1 VSTLAVP
8 RPAPPRAESASRH
21 QVREEIQALRAIAVL
36 LVVLFHLWPD
46 AVPGGFVG
54 VDVFFAIS
62 GFLITGLLLREV
74 ERRATLSLPAFWAR
88 RARRL
93 LPAALVVVLACA
105 AATVAFVPV
114 TAWDQF
120 FAELRASTAYV
131 QNWHLASTAVDYFA
145 ADDGPSPVR
154 HFWSLSAEEQFYVIW
169 PLLVLLGVLVA
180 RRRARPSRRAITLV
194 LAAATLLSLAC
205 SVYLTDADP
214 DVAYYATPTR
224 AWEFGAGGLLAL
236 LPREAGPR
244 PVAASLLSWLG
255 LAAIVGTALSFTDRL
270 AFPGWVAL
278 LPILGALAVMRAGMP
293 ACPWAPS
300 RALRAA
306 PLQFLGDVSYSVYL
320 WHWPLLILAPYAL
333 GHGVGDTTAVAILG
347 LTILAAWLTKVLVED
362 PARAAPALIGRPP
375 RWTLAAAA
383 AGTLGVVGVTVAGSA
398 YVNARIEHDAQVTRR
413 TLEHPPRC
421 FGAAAH
427 DPRRPCRNPALRS
440 IVVPTPVE
448 AEKMPNAPCQITER
462 DRRLRV
468 CAFGLP
474 APRAATM
481 VAVLGDSHASHWRPA
496 LDVVA
501 KARRWRGLS
510 ITRTGCA
517 FSRAL
522 PDVTR
527 RARAHCA
534 QWNGQ
539 VLDWF
544 RRHPEVGTVLVAA
557 HAGADVVG
565 TRGRDPFAVK
575 QQGYADAW
583 RALPPS
589 VRRIVV
595 IRDTPRLRAST
606 LACVQEARDDGRPVG
621 SACAVPRRVAM
632 QPDPQ
637 VAAATRLRSARVRV
651 VDLTPELC
659 DARACPAVIG
669 GALTFKDED
678 HLTPVFAATLGP
690 YLRRE
695 VDRALSAR

>member
-1 VSTLAVP
+1 VAVP
-8 RPAPPRAESASRH
+8 RPAAKPAESTPHRER
-21 QVREEIQALRAIAVL
+21 REEIQALRAVAVM

-74 ERRATLSLPAFWAR
+74 ERRATVSLPAFWAR

-93 LPAALVVVLACA
+93 LPAALLVLLACA

-120 FAELRASTAYV
+120 FAELRASTGYV

-154 HFWSLSAEEQFYVIW
+154 HYWSLSAEEQFYVVW
-169 PLLVLLGVLVA
+169 PLLVVLGVLVA
-180 RRRARPSRRAITLV
+180 RRSVRPSRRGITLV
-194 LAAATLLSLAC
+194 LVAATLLSLAC
-205 SVYLTDADP
+205 SVYLTATDP
-214 DVAYYATPTR
+214 EVAYYATPTR

-236 LPREAGPR
+236 MPREEGVR

-255 LAAIVGTALSFTDRL
+255 LGALVVAALGFTERL
-270 AFPGWVAL
+270 AFPGWAAL

-293 ACPWAPS
+293 SCWWAPS
-300 RALRAA
+300 RLLQAA

-320 WHWPLLILAPYAL
+320 WHWPLLIFAPYVL
-333 GHGVGDTTAVAILG
+333 GHGVGNTTAIAILG

-362 PARAAPALIGRPP
+362 PVRGAPVLVGRPP
-375 RWTLAAAA
+375 RWTLAAAL
-383 AGTLGVVGVTVAGSA
+383 AGTAGMVGVTLAGSA
-398 YVNARIEHDAQVTRR
+398 QVDARIDHDAEVTRH
-413 TLEHPPRC
+413 TLAHRPRC
-421 FGAAAH
+421 FGAQAH
-427 DPRRPCRNPALRS
+427 DPRRPCHNPSLRS

-448 AEKMPNAPCQITER
+448 AQQMPNAPCAMTER

-474 APRAATM
+474 APRAVAT

-510 ITRTGCA
+510 ITRTWCP
-517 FSRAL
+517 FSQAA
-522 PDVTR
+522 PDITP
-527 RARAHCA
+527 RARAHCVE
-534 QWNGQ
+534 WKRQ
-539 VLDWF
+539 VRDWF
-544 RRHPEVGTVLVAA
+544 GRHPEIATVIVAG
-557 HAGADVVG
+557 HAGADVVAEP
-565 TRGRDPFAVK
+565 GRDPFAVK
-575 QQGYADAW
+575 QQGYTDAW

-589 VRRIVV
+589 VKRVIV

-606 LACVQEARDDGRPVG
+606 LACVQEATDDGRPAG
-621 SACAVPRRVAM
+621 SACAVPRRIAL

-637 VAAATRLRSARVRV
+637 VAAATRLRSARVRT

-659 DARACPAVIG
+659 DASACPAVIG

-690 YLRRE
+690 FLRRE
-695 VDRALSAR
+695 VDRVLSLR

>member
-1 VSTLAVP
+1 VSTLAAP
-8 RPAPPRAESASRH
+8 RPAAKRAEPAPRH
-21 QVREEIQALRAIAVL
+21 KVREEIQALRAVAVL

-74 ERRATLSLPAFWAR
+74 ERRGTLSLPAFWAR

-93 LPAALVVVLACA
+93 LPASLVVVLACA
-105 AATVAFVPV
+105 AGTVAFVPI

-120 FAELRASTAYV
+120 FAELRASAAYA

-154 HFWSLSAEEQFYVIW
+154 HFWSLSAEEQFYVFW
-169 PLLVLLGVLVA
+169 PLLVLVGVLVA
-180 RRRARPSRRAITLV
+180 RRRARPTRRAITLV

-205 SVYLTDADP
+205 SVYLTDAEP
-214 DVAYYATPTR
+214 AVAYYATATR

-236 LPREAGPR
+236 MPREEGTR

-255 LAAIVGTALSFTDRL
+255 LIAIVGTALFFTDRL

-278 LPILGALAVMRAGMP
+278 LPILGALAVMRAGLP
-293 ACPWAPS
+293 ACGWAPS
-300 RALRAA
+300 GMLRAA
-306 PLQFLGDVSYSVYL
+306 PLQFLGDISYSVYL
-320 WHWPLLILAPYAL
+320 WHWPLLIFAPYAL

-347 LTILAAWLTKVLVED
+347 VTIVAAWVTKVLVED
-362 PARAAPALIGRPP
+362 PVRAAPALLTRPP

-383 AGTLGVVGVTVAGSA
+383 AATAGVVGVTAAGSA
-398 YVNARIEHDAQVTRR
+398 DVHGRIERDAQVTRQK
-413 TLEHPPRC
+413 LEHPPRC
-421 FGAAAH
+421 FGAVAH
-427 DPRRPCRNPALRS
+427 DPRRPCHNPALRS
-440 IVVPTPVE
+440 IVVPSPVE
-448 AEKMPNAPCQITER
+448 AQKMPNAPCRITER

-468 CAFGLP
+468 CAFGVP
-474 APRAATM
+474 APRAAST

-501 KARRWRGLS
+501 QARRWRGLS

-517 FSRAL
+517 FSRAV
-522 PDVTR
+522 PDVAR

-539 VLDWF
+539 VLGWF
-544 RRHPEVGTVLVAA
+544 RQHSEIATVVVAA
-557 HAGADVVG
+557 HAGADVVAP
-565 TRGRDPFAVK
+565 RGRDPFAVK

-583 RALPPS
+583 RGLPPS
-589 VRRIVV
+589 VRRIIV

-606 LACVQEARDDGRPVG
+606 LACVQEAHDGGRPAG
-621 SACAVPRRVAM
+621 SACAVPRRVAL

-678 HLTPVFAATLGP
+678 HLTAVFAATLGP
-690 YLRRE
+690 FLRRE

>member
-1 VSTLAVP
+1 M
-8 RPAPPRAESASRH
+8 
-21 QVREEIQALRAIAVL
+21 

-62 GFLITGLLLREV
+62 GFLITGVLVREV

-93 LPAALVVVLACA
+93 LPAALVVLLACA
-105 AATVAFVPV
+105 AGTVAFVPV

-120 FAELRASTAYV
+120 FGELRASTAYV

-154 HFWSLSAEEQFYVIW
+154 HFWSLSAEEQFYVVW

-180 RRRARPSRRAITLV
+180 RRGVRPSRRGITLV

-205 SVYLTDADP
+205 SVYLTATNP
-214 DVAYYATPTR
+214 EVAYYATPTR

-236 LPREAGPR
+236 MPGEEGAR

-255 LAAIVGTALSFTDRL
+255 LVAIVVAALSFTERM
-270 AFPGWVAL
+270 AFPGWAAV

-293 ACPWAPS
+293 SWRWAPS
-300 RALRAA
+300 GVLRTA
-306 PLQFLGDVSYSVYL
+306 PLQFLGDASYSVYL
-320 WHWPLLILAPYAL
+320 WHWPLLIFAPYAL
-333 GHGVGDTTAVAILG
+333 GHGVSDTTAVAILG

-362 PARAAPALIGRPP
+362 PARSASALIRRPP
-375 RWTLAAAA
+375 RWTLAAAV
-383 AGTLGVVGVTVAGSA
+383 AGTAGVVGVTLAGSA
-398 YVNARIEHDAQVTRR
+398 DIHARIQRDAQVTRQ
-413 TLEHPPRC
+413 TLEHRPRC
-421 FGAAAH
+421 FGALAH
-427 DPRRPCRNPALRS
+427 DPRRPCHNPTLRS

-448 AEKMPNAPCQITER
+448 AQKMPNAPCQITEN

-474 APRAATM
+474 APRAAAT
-481 VAVLGDSHASHWRPA
+481 VAILGDSHASHWRPA

-517 FSRAL
+517 FSRAV
-522 PDVTR
+522 PDVTG
-527 RARAHCA
+527 RARVHCA
-534 QWNGQ
+534 QWKRQ

-544 RRHPEVGTVLVAA
+544 TGHPEVGTVVVAA

-583 RALPPS
+583 RALPAS
-589 VRRIVV
+589 VRRIIV

-606 LACVQEARDDGRPVG
+606 LACVQAARDHGRPAG
-621 SACAVPRRVAM
+621 SGCAVPRRVAL

-637 VAAATRLRSARVRV
+637 VAAATRLRSARVRI

-669 GALTFKDED
+669 GVLTFKDED
-678 HLTPVFAATLGP
+678 HLTPVYAATLGP
-690 YLRRE
+690 FLRRAI
-695 VDRALSAR
+695 DRALSGR